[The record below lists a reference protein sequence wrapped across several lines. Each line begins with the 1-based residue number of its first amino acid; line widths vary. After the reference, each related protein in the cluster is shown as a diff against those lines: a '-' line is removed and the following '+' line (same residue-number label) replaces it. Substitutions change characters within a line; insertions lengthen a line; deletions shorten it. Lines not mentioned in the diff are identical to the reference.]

1 MDNLFVPLSFSL
13 RLGLRTHE
21 AFRVNVNQASPRSR
35 IGFMAIEEQEQER
48 EQ

>member
-1 MDNLFVPLSFSL
+1 MDYLFVSLSFSL

-21 AFRVNVNQASPRSR
+21 AFRVNVNQPSRRSR
-35 IGFMAIEEQEQER
+35 IGFMAMDEQEQER